1 VQAADPEEDADSNE
15 VSVGL
20 VCSQNVALGIW
31 GLWPDGRCTVKLAS

>member
-20 VCSQNVALGIW
+20 VCSQNVALGFGGC
-31 GLWPDGRCTVKLAS
+31 GLMAGVP